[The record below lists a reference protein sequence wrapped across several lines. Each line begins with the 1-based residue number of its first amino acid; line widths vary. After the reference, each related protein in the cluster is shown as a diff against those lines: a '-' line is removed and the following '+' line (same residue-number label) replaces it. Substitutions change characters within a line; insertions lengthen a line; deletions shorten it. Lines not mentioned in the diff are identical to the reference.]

1 MPTERAKRREKTS
14 AALRTKT
21 KALRDYAASTSKV
34 GKPHYT
40 TWTKKPASTKVV
52 VKKKVKA
59 KKGDTFSSLAES
71 YQTSTYD
78 LLAANPELKLLR
90 AGTMLNIPSP
100 KPTAQRQ
107 QYGSRVPTPRV
118 ERMTPTTYR
127 IPTMGGTYTP
137 QPRNYL
143 PYTPSGATLPGRRP
157 TQTLPE
163 RVAGRMGGGITPR
176 GQQAGA
182 RIPTPSGVIPGAPP
196 FMPYGST
203 GILRGEAGPA
213 GGGPAAFRGGAPPL
227 LGAPAQGPPPPLPP
241 PAELT
246 QMRLHQRRLEA
257 N

>member
-107 QYGSRVPTPRV
+107 QYGSRVPTPRGGTTTQAGG
-118 ERMTPTTYR
+118 RPTTYP
-127 IPTMGGTYTP
+127 IPTMGGGYTA

-143 PYTPSGATLPGRRP
+143 PYTPTGATLPGRP
-157 TQTLPE
+157 TQT
-163 RVAGRMGGGITPR
+163 
-176 GQQAGA
+176 
-182 RIPTPSGVIPGAPP
+182 
-196 FMPYGST
+196 
-203 GILRGEAGPA
+203 
-213 GGGPAAFRGGAPPL
+213 
-227 LGAPAQGPPPPLPP
+227 
-241 PAELT
+241 
-246 QMRLHQRRLEA
+246 
-257 N
+257 